1 MSVKERCY
9 TDCEQGMVVKFSVND
24 GLDGTKDYNELKNHP
39 TLNNKEIVGN
49 LDEEDPTV
57 PEWAKNENPPQE
69 LSFAEVKTIWDSIF
83 SL

>member
-1 MSVKERCY
+1 MSVR
-9 TDCEQGMVVKFSVND
+9 DCGCPDYEQGMVVKFSVND
-24 GLDGTKDYNELKNHP
+24 GLDGTRDYNELYNKP
-39 TLNNKEIVGN
+39 KLNNKEIIGN

-69 LSFAEVKTIWDSIF
+69 LSFTEVKTIWDSIF